1 MEIVI
6 VAVLIVGVLIY
17 NKTIDKDKFIKDNA
31 QYFDLL
37 REDDYNFLVM
47 AKYGDKVDSDV
58 LFQKRVILG
67 IVTIFVVMFV
77 SMNSLSLLNILLAV
91 VIGFLAFKYPY
102 MGLKNYYK
110 KHLHN
115 IDVML
120 PYYLKGLEIL
130 IQHYTVPVAI
140 GKSIEDAPDLFK
152 PGLRNMIEKINAGDS
167 TIQPYMDFANEYP
180 VRDSM
185 RMMRLL
191 YRLGINACGNWYQ
204 CYVLNR
210 NIFNENDILKK
221 KGYKLL
227 IICYNVH
234 IVGKENDINER
245 GYRRVKYDSSY
256 YCPNWCYNCFLCLVL
271 ATSYSTANS
280 KSME

>member
-67 IVTIFVVMFV
+67 IITIFVVMFV

-140 GKSIEDAPDLFK
+140 GKSIEDVPDLFK

-191 YRLGINACGNWYQ
+191 YRLGIGGQERKQERLLMFSKTVSNLQAKARETKYKERLDHMGNQ
-204 CYVLNR
+204 TMIMLVVTG
-210 NIFNENDILKK
+210 ISVMF
-221 KGYKLL
+221 L
-227 IICYNVH
+227 IVISLM
-234 IVGKENDINER
+234 KMT
-245 GYRRVKYDSSY
+245 
-256 YCPNWCYNCFLCLVL
+256 F
-271 ATSYSTANS
+271 
-280 KSME
+280 